1 MRVLGQKKLKRGE
14 GAKRPPPCLG
24 LKLCLG
30 LFELEIHV
38 FWKLF
43 IFIHGFYAFLP
54 YKKKLRVDLN

>member
-30 LFELEIHV
+30 LFELDIHV
-38 FWKLF
+38 FNFGNCLF
-43 IFIHGFYAFLP
+43 SFMVSMHFFLTR
-54 YKKKLRVDLN
+54 KN